1 MKKILVVLVLCLGV
15 LGCKSKTD
23 KVMDGLENKLDKL
36 VQHNKLNLV
45 LFCTDMKDLNN
56 NEAYKNENLEKCTTT
71 VLKNEVDSKV
81 SFRQKHAEFIKN
93 HSVEDSI
100 DYLYDDY
107 NDIELETFMSNFHEV
122 ERLIDISSWTQSKDD
137 IWTLKKA
144 NLLILWKESL
154 KEPLSYSVD
163 SQEIKNNNSVEW
175 QRKKIEEKYPG
186 LFD

>member
-1 MKKILVVLVLCLGV
+1 MKKLLVILVLCLGV
-15 LGCKSKTD
+15 LGCKSKED
-23 KVMDGLENKLDKL
+23 KVMEGLENKLDKL
-36 VQHNKLNLV
+36 VQYNKLNLV
-45 LFCTDMKDLNN
+45 LFCTDIKDLNA
-56 NEAYKNENLEKCTTT
+56 NEEYKNEGLEKCTSTI
-71 VLKNEVDSKV
+71 LKNEVDARMAFQQEHGSY
-81 SFRQKHAEFIKN
+81 IKG

-100 DYLYDDY
+100 DYLYTYY
-107 NDIELETFMSNFHEV
+107 NDVEVKTFIKNFHEV
-122 ERLIDISSWTQSKDD
+122 ERLIDTNSWTQSKDD

-163 SQEIKNNNSVEW
+163 SQEIKKNNSVEW